1 MPLKNK
7 RKTSNHSAGSGNK
20 KAVTA
25 SKTNSKKVSRKP
37 KPKPARKK
45 LRTTSPKGRVSS
57 AAGSVILKIL
67 VERFSGSCIVIDHQ
81 QKVLFI
87 SEPLAKQFE
96 LNPGAYLG
104 KPSMT
109 LIEQMVSFGGENHS
123 LKKVLSEWSGPVPEK
138 KDVRIELNHPA
149 KSVFSCDFGPLE
161 PEKGKNPGK
170 WIRFTDI
177 TQQAGM
183 EAVVTE
189 AAKDLE
195 KRKYE
200 FEQRYQ
206 EIERSHVE
214 LERMKHDI
222 LEANRLKSEFLA
234 NMSHELRTP
243 LNSILALSSILLARM
258 DGELNEEQEKQIA
271 IIERSGKNLLRLIND
286 ILDLS
291 KIEAG
296 RMDLIVSEYDV
307 AEFVENIKMT
317 IMPLIRESSLEF
329 TTEIDPSIE
338 VHNTDENKLKQI
350 LLNLLSNAI
359 KFTPSGTVTLRIQPT
374 KFADVLEYSVTDTGI
389 GMEPGHF
396 ENIFD
401 PFRQLDGS
409 ATRKYG
415 GTGLG
420 LAITKKLV
428 ELLGGRLSVESEIG
442 KGSAFRFF
450 IPSRRRGMENSIL
463 TQNEIDQMMHEAG
476 GGKTLQ
482 DEPDA
487 NSLKLDPGKKT
498 ILLIDDDNESLYI
511 MKKYITGDEYQTV
524 SVKTGEEGIARAAE
538 LMPDIITLDIM
549 MPKKDGWMVLQELK
563 SRADTKHIPV
573 MIISI
578 VDNKKLGFSLG
589 ASDYIVKPVVKD
601 MLLKRISKLSAEQG
615 LKRIL
620 IVDDDLTQAELV
632 EEILQSD
639 DYLSEVATSGEMAIQ
654 LVRRKSY
661 DLIILDL
668 LMPQVDGFVV
678 LDNLRKDPI
687 ASDTPVLILTGKLL
701 TKDDQ
706 DKLSGKN
713 YHLFLKSMFSREK
726 LLEQIHRILGQT

>member
-1 MPLKNK
+1 MRSPG
-7 RKTSNHSAGSGNK
+7 RKTIKTGKPAAKKAGS
-20 KAVTA
+20 
-25 SKTNSKKVSRKP
+25 
-37 KPKPARKK
+37 ARKRSFQPEPG
-45 LRTTSPKGRVSS
+45 LYR
-57 AAGSVILKIL
+57 AIAEQLAEMVIVRDADSRIIF
-67 VERFSGSCIVIDHQ
+67 V
-81 QKVLFI
+81 
-87 SEPLAKQFE
+87 
-96 LNPGAYLG
+96 
-104 KPSMT
+104 
-109 LIEQMVSFGGENHS
+109 
-123 LKKVLSEWSGPVPEK
+123 SGPFSSFFGLTTDAINGMTVTEFMNLPEIQSRMSDSFNRALARWNGTDHK
-138 KDVRIELNHPA
+138 KEPVRVEFASPGPA
-149 KSVFSCDFGPLE
+149 VFSCEFGSV
-161 PEKGKNPGK
+161 PGGQWFRMK
-170 WIRFTDI
+170 DLTAQSQSESMI
-177 TQQAGM
+177 
-183 EAVVTE
+183 AV

-195 KRKYE
+195 NRKFDFEKRYRE
-200 FEQRYQ
+200 M
-206 EIERSHVE
+206 ERSQSE

-243 LNSILALSSILLARM
+243 LNSILALSSILLTRM
-258 DGELNEEQEKQIA
+258 DGELNEEQEKQII

-296 RMDLIVSEYDV
+296 RMDLIISEYDV
-307 AEFVENIKMT
+307 LEFVENIKMT

-329 TTEIDPSIE
+329 IADIDPSIE
-338 VHNTDENKLKQI
+338 VHSTDENKLKQI
-350 LLNLLSNAI
+350 LLNLLSNAV
-359 KFTPSGTVTLRIQPT
+359 KFTPSGSVTLSIQPT
-374 KFADVLEYSVTDTGI
+374 KFADVLEFSVIDTGI
-389 GMEPGHF
+389 GIDSSHF
-396 ENIFD
+396 DTIFD

-420 LAITKKLV
+420 LAITKKIV
-428 ELLGGRLSVESEIG
+428 ELLGGRLTVESEIG

-450 IPSRRRGMENSIL
+450 IPSRRRGMENNIL
-463 TQNEIDQMMHEAG
+463 TENEIEQMIRQTGTGRKEEE
-476 GGKTLQ
+476 TDTFTVQ
-482 DEPDA
+482 
-487 NSLKLDPGKKT
+487 LDSEKKT
-498 ILLIDDDNESLYI
+498 ILLIDDDKESLYI
-511 MKKYITGDEYQTV
+511 MKKYIDGNLYQTLMA
-524 SVKTGEEGIARAAE
+524 KDGDDGIAKAVE
-538 LMPDIITLDIM
+538 FQPDIIVLDIM
-549 MPKKDGWMVLQELK
+549 MPKKDGWIVLQELK
-563 SRADTKHIPV
+563 QNAVTRQIPV

-601 MLLKRISKLSAEQG
+601 MLLKRISKLCAEKE

-678 LDNLRKDPI
+678 LDNLRNDPI
-687 ASDTPVLILTGKLL
+687 ANKTPVLILTGKLL

-706 DKLSGKN
+706 EKLSGKN
-713 YHLFLKSMFSREK
+713 YHLFMKSMFSREK
-726 LLEQIHRILGQT
+726 LLEEIHAILGRN

>member
-1 MPLKNK
+1 MNRKLKK
-7 RKTSNHSAGSGNK
+7 ERAEK
-20 KAVTA
+20 KAG
-25 SKTNSKKVSRKP
+25 KKVSKKQKKLLTEKKNALLRSP
-37 KPKPARKK
+37 SRKK
-45 LRTTSPKGRVSS
+45 MNTGISS
-57 AAGSVILKIL
+57 AKKARLT
-67 VERFSGSCIVIDHQ
+67 D
-81 QKVLFI
+81 
-87 SEPLAKQFE
+87 
-96 LNPGAYLG
+96 
-104 KPSMT
+104 KPSQPPDYGLYRAIAEQLADWVVVRDTDGRITFASESFAAFLGFTSDAIKGLTVSAFMSLPAIQNRMT
-109 LIEQMVSFGGENHS
+109 GSFKQALTAWNGMEQNHES
-123 LKKVLSEWSGPVPEK
+123 
-138 KDVRIELNHPA
+138 VRVEFSTPA
-149 KSVFSCDFGPLE
+149 FAVFSCEFGAIQS
-161 PEKGKNPGK
+161 GS
-170 WIRFTDI
+170 WIRMKDMTAQSQSESMI
-177 TQQAGM
+177 
-183 EAVVTE
+183 AV

-195 KRKYE
+195 NRKFDFEKRYRE
-200 FEQRYQ
+200 M
-206 EIERSHVE
+206 ERSQSE

-243 LNSILALSSILLARM
+243 LNSILALSSILLTRM
-258 DGELNEEQEKQIA
+258 DGELNEEQEKQII

-296 RMDLIVSEYDV
+296 RMDLIISEYDV
-307 AEFVENIKMT
+307 LEFVENIKMT

-329 TTEIDPSIE
+329 IADIDPSIE
-338 VHNTDENKLKQI
+338 VHSTDENKLKQI
-350 LLNLLSNAI
+350 LLNLLSNAV
-359 KFTPSGTVTLRIQPT
+359 KFTPNGSVTLRIQPT
-374 KFADVLEYSVTDTGI
+374 KFADVLEFSVIDTGI
-389 GMEPGHF
+389 GIDSSHF
-396 ENIFD
+396 DTIFD

-420 LAITKKLV
+420 LAITKKIV
-428 ELLGGRLSVESEIG
+428 ELLGGRLTVESEIG

-450 IPSRRRGMENSIL
+450 IPSRRRGMENNIL
-463 TQNEIDQMMHEAG
+463 TENEIEQMIRQTGTGRKEEE
-476 GGKTLQ
+476 TDTFTVQ
-482 DEPDA
+482 
-487 NSLKLDPGKKT
+487 LDSEKKT
-498 ILLIDDDNESLYI
+498 ILLIDDDKESLYI
-511 MKKYITGDEYQTV
+511 MKKYIDGNLYQTLMA
-524 SVKTGEEGIARAAE
+524 KDGDDGIAKAVE
-538 LMPDIITLDIM
+538 FQPDIIVLDIM
-549 MPKKDGWMVLQELK
+549 MPKKDGWIVLQELK
-563 SRADTKHIPV
+563 QNAVTRQIPV

-601 MLLKRISKLSAEQG
+601 MLLKRISKLCAEKE

-678 LDNLRKDPI
+678 LDNLRNDPI
-687 ASDTPVLILTGKLL
+687 ANKTPVLILTGKLL

-706 DKLSGKN
+706 EKLSGKN
-713 YHLFLKSMFSREK
+713 YHLFMKSMFSREK
-726 LLEQIHRILGQT
+726 LLEEIHAILGRN